1 MRAQVDEVVELSR
14 ADSFRK
20 QAEACELKAEQA
32 IDPMDG
38 QLWSLLANQ
47 WCQLARYVSSA
58 AQLSSYVVE

>member
-1 MRAQVDEVVELSR
+1 MRTQVDDVVELSR

-20 QAEACELKAEQA
+20 QAEECELKAQQA

-47 WCQLARYVSSA
+47 WSQLARYVSSA

>member
-1 MRAQVDEVVELSR
+1 MGTQVNDVVELSR

-20 QAEACELKAEQA
+20 QAEECELKAQQA

-58 AQLSSYVVE
+58 AETSPHVVP

>member
-1 MRAQVDEVVELSR
+1 MRTQVDDVVELSR

-58 AQLSSYVVE
+58 DQLSPHVAE